1 MQAGESRGYLLVFA
15 AGCMWGIIGPLM
27 SVMADAGASA
37 TEISLLRVAFAFLI
51 MLPLALVRSGAQ
63 ALRVDAKTLATCALL
78 GIICH
83 DIYNVFYAYVV
94 TLCGVATA
102 AVLLNIAPVFGL
114 LFAVALFK
122 EAPTGLKLTA
132 VAIDILGC
140 VLVVTGGDF
149 SALTFSVFGVLC
161 GIGAGVTYAMTA
173 VLGRIAGNRTD
184 PFVMSAYS
192 YLFASLF
199 MVLWAHPWTGPMSVN
214 GMVIGAGF
222 VLALVPTALG
232 YVVYY
237 AGVNRIRENSKV
249 PVVAS
254 SETVVAAAFGILL
267 YREPLG
273 PIGIF
278 GIVLVLA
285 SIALMS
291 WHPHPTARRS
301 RDAS

>member
-1 MQAGESRGYLLVFA
+1 MQKGESRGYLLVFV
-15 AGCMWGIIGPLM
+15 AGALWGTIGPLM
-27 SVMADAGASA
+27 SGMADAGASA
-37 TEISLLRVAFAFLI
+37 TEISLLRVVFAFLI
-51 MLPLALVRSGAQ
+51 MLPLTVVKSGAH
-63 ALRVDAKTLATCALL
+63 ALCIGAKALLACALL

-83 DIYNVFYAYVV
+83 GIYNVFYAYAV

-114 LFAVALFK
+114 LFAMVLFK

-140 VLVVTGGDF
+140 ALVVTGGNF

-161 GIGAGVTYAMTA
+161 GVGAGVTYALTA

-184 PFVMSAYS
+184 PFVMSTYS

-199 MVLWAHPWTGPMSVN
+199 MVVWEHPWTAPLTINGP
-214 GMVIGAGF
+214 VIGFG
-222 VLALVPTALG
+222 VTLALVPTALG
-232 YVVYY
+232 YVIYY

-254 SETVVAAAFGILL
+254 METVVAAAFGLLL
-267 YREPLG
+267 YHEPLG
-273 PIGIF
+273 PAGLC

-291 WHPHPTARRS
+291 WRPHPKARR
-301 RDAS
+301 